1 MSKSRIALVTG
12 ANKGIG
18 LGIARELTR
27 QNLTVLLGCRNF
39 AQGKAEAARIC
50 SDGGDARVLALDV
63 TDAKSIETAVSEV
76 QGDFGRLDILVNNAG
91 VARESAKPS
100 ECNLDDIRY
109 VFDTNFFGLIAVTQ
123 AFLPL
128 IRKSQSGCIV
138 NVTSDMGSMAR
149 NTDPAHPYSEMT
161 ILAYTASK
169 VAANV
174 ASLLFARELKD
185 SGIKVNA
192 VNPGYTATD
201 MNQFRGAQTVEESIV
216 APVRYALIGPEGPTG
231 GFFDKDGPLPW

>member
-1 MSKSRIALVTG
+1 MTDKRIALVTG

-18 LGIARELTR
+18 LGIARELGR
-27 QNLTVLLGCRNF
+27 QGVSVLLGCRNT
-39 AQGKAEAARIC
+39 AQGKAEAERIC
-50 SDGGDARVLALDV
+50 QDGGEARVLALDV
-63 TDAKSIETAVSEV
+63 TDARSIDAAVAEV
-76 QGDFGRLDILVNNAG
+76 GRDFCRLDILVNNAG
-91 VARESAKPS
+91 VARETANPS
-100 ECNLDDIRY
+100 EYKLEDIRY

-128 IRKSQSGCIV
+128 IRKSKTGCIV
-138 NVTSDMGSMAR
+138 NVTSDMGSMTR
-149 NTDPAHPYSEMT
+149 NTDPAHPYSGLT
-161 ILAYTASK
+161 VLAYTASK

-192 VNPGYTATD
+192 VNPGYTATE
-201 MNQFRGAQTVEESIV
+201 MNQFRGAQPIEEGVI
-216 APVRYALIGPEGPTG
+216 APVRYALIGPDGPTG

>member
-1 MSKSRIALVTG
+1 MAKLRIALVTG

-18 LGIARELTR
+18 LGIVRELAR
-27 QNLTVLLGCRNF
+27 QNLTVLLGCRNV
-39 AQGKAEAARIC
+39 AQGGAEAARIC
-50 SDGGDARVLALDV
+50 TDGGDARVLALDV
-63 TDAKSIETAVSEV
+63 TDAKSIDAAVSAV
-76 QGDFGRLDILVNNAG
+76 QRDFGRLDILVNNAG
-91 VARESAKPS
+91 VARESPKPS

-109 VFDTNFFGLIAVTQ
+109 VFDTNFFGLVAVTQ

-128 IRKSQSGCIV
+128 IRKSQAGCIV
-138 NVTSDMGSMAR
+138 NVTSDMGSMSR
-149 NTDPAHPYSEMT
+149 NTDPSYPYSGMT

-185 SGIKVNA
+185 TGIKVNA

-201 MNQFRGAQTVEESIV
+201 MNQFRGTQTVEESIV
-216 APVRYALIGPEGPTG
+216 APVRYALIGPDGPTG

>member
-1 MSKSRIALVTG
+1 MTEKSIALVTG

-18 LGIARELTR
+18 LGVARELAR
-27 QNLTVLLGCRNF
+27 QGLLVLLGCRNV
-39 AQGKAEAARIC
+39 AQGQAEAERVC
-50 SDGGDARVLALDV
+50 REGGEAKVLALDV
-63 TDAKSIETAVSEV
+63 TDAKTIAAAVAEV
-76 QGDFGRLDILVNNAG
+76 KRDFGRLDILVNNAG
-91 VARESAKPS
+91 VARETANPS
-100 ECNLDDIRY
+100 DYKIEDIRY

-128 IRKSQSGCIV
+128 IRKSKAGCIV
-138 NVTSDMGSMAR
+138 NVTSDMGSMTR
-149 NTDPAHPYSEMT
+149 NTDPAHPYSGLT
-161 ILAYTASK
+161 VLAYTASK

-192 VNPGYTATD
+192 VNPGYTATE
-201 MNQFRGAQTVEESIV
+201 MNQFRGAQPIEEGVI
-216 APVRYALIGPEGPTG
+216 APVRYALIGPDGPTG

>member
-1 MSKSRIALVTG
+1 MAEQRIALVTG
-12 ANKGIG
+12 ANRGIG
-18 LGIARELTR
+18 LGIAGELAR
-27 QNLTVLLGCRNF
+27 QGLSVLIGCRNMTSGN
-39 AQGKAEAARIC
+39 AEAERICRNGGKARAI
-50 SDGGDARVLALDV
+50 ALDV
-63 TDAKSIETAVSEV
+63 TDAKSIDAAVFMV
-76 QGDFGRLDILVNNAG
+76 ADLFGRLDILVNNAG
-91 VARESAKPS
+91 VARETAHPS
-100 ECNLDDIRY
+100 DYKLDDIRY

-128 IRKSQSGCIV
+128 IRKSKAGCVV
-138 NVTSDMGSMAR
+138 NVTSDMGSMTR
-149 NTDPAHPYSEMT
+149 NTDPAHPYSGLT

-174 ASLLFARELKD
+174 ASLLFARELMD

-201 MNQFRGAQTVEESIV
+201 MNQFRGTQTVEESIV
-216 APVRYALIGPEGPTG
+216 APVRYALIGPDGPTG

>member
-1 MSKSRIALVTG
+1 MTEMRIALVTG

-18 LGIARELTR
+18 LGIARELAR
-27 QNLTVLLGCRNF
+27 QNLFVLLGCRNV
-39 AQGKAEAARIC
+39 AQGTAEAERIC
-50 SDGGDARVLALDV
+50 KDGGEARVLVLDV
-63 TDAKSIETAVSEV
+63 TDSTSIAAAVADV
-76 QGDFGRLDILVNNAG
+76 ARDFGRLDILVNNAG
-91 VARESAKPS
+91 VARETANPS
-100 ECNLDDIRY
+100 EYKLDDIRY

-128 IRKSQSGCIV
+128 IRKSKAGCIV
-138 NVTSDMGSMAR
+138 NVTSDMGSMTR
-149 NTDPAHPYSEMT
+149 NTDPAHPYSGMT

-201 MNQFRGAQTVEESIV
+201 MNQFRGTQTVEDSIV
-216 APVRYALIGPEGPTG
+216 APVRYALIGPDGPTG

>member
-1 MSKSRIALVTG
+1 MAEKRIALVTG

-18 LGIARELTR
+18 LGVARELAR
-27 QNLTVLLGCRNF
+27 QNLYVLLGCRNVG
-39 AQGKAEAARIC
+39 QGSSEAGRIC
-50 SDGGDARVLALDV
+50 EAGGEARVLALDV
-63 TDAKSIETAVSEV
+63 TDSKSIAAAVAEV
-76 QGDFGRLDILVNNAG
+76 SRDFGRLDILVNNAG

-109 VFDTNFFGLIAVTQ
+109 VFDANFFGLIAVTQ
-123 AFLPL
+123 GFLPL
-128 IRKSQSGCIV
+128 MRKSKAGCIV

-149 NTDPAHPYSEMT
+149 NTDPAHPYSGMT

-201 MNQFRGAQTVEESIV
+201 MNQFRGTQTVDESIV
-216 APVRYALIGPEGPTG
+216 APVRYALIGPDGPTG
-231 GFFDKDGPLPW
+231 GFFDKDGRLPW